1 MRSDALIAFVPIGAP
16 LSLVS
21 GNNVA
26 VQSNVIDLLGQ
37 GVGQAPAN
45 IIGNATVFGQDPGI
59 GQFRPE
65 IDAAVGTALAG
76 STSINMQ
83 LQYAVDS
90 GVGGG
95 YQPGTWNT
103 IAETGA
109 IAIANL
115 TANTVFGRLPFL
127 PAFPAGTLDLFATM
141 AEMMLFP
148 PHLGK
153 GTSGITKTDAK
164 NDPAPGIR
172 PVFYTN
178 RTGRH
183 WMDVQAMRDRN
194 VLLRLEDYAG
204 RVTDNY
210 RGIPVKISDQL
221 LNTEARVT

>member
-1 MRSDALIAFVPIGAP
+1 MRSDALLAFVPLGAA

-26 VQSNVIDLLGQ
+26 VQSNVIDLLGM
-37 GVGQAPAN
+37 GAGQAPTN

-65 IDAAVGTALAG
+65 IAAAIGTAVAG
-76 STSINMQ
+76 STSINAQ

-115 TANTVFGRLPFL
+115 TANTVFMRFPFL
-127 PAFPAGTLDLFATM
+127 PAFPAGTIPRFVRLQFTPVGTTTAGTVAFALVTLIRDDQ
-141 AEMMLFP
+141 ANKFA
-148 PHLGK
+148 
-153 GTSGITKTDAK
+153 SK
-164 NDPAPGIR
+164 NFTVA
-172 PVFYTN
+172 
-178 RTGRH
+178 
-183 WMDVQAMRDRN
+183 
-194 VLLRLEDYAG
+194 
-204 RVTDNY
+204 
-210 RGIPVKISDQL
+210 
-221 LNTEARVT
+221 